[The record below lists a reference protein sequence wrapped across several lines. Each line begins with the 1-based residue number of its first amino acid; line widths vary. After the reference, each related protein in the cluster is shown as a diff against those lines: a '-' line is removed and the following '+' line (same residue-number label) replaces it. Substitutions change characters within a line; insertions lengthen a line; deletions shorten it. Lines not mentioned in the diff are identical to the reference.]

1 MITKY
6 SQGELLDPETCKK
19 MKLNSRWVLKKDGI
33 LSREFFKWL
42 GNCDE
47 EDHRKLILH
56 LLNRS
61 GTKRSFPYPKVT
73 IKQPSKVLE
82 SCCSAKEWLERR
94 KRKALVKRELNKI
107 KPSLGLLNAAGEF
120 QQDRWK
126 HFKADYSITSASMRV
141 LLKAPGEEFFVAA
154 KLTSNKN
161 KPIEELSAYAKQF
174 FTLFL
179 RHKNNF
185 QRPATRAYFRSYDD
199 SSNRMGSWPANSWE
213 LTSENLKLAV
223 LDFRQVPGF
232 VAKGTTS
239 FDNPYFMSFM
249 DMFMQGDFPHI
260 NEPPAWLW
268 ICCDKETKLQLHHLV
283 GHGMLTAKYVKK
295 FSTYISTK
303 FERLEDLPATHRKAR
318 APITHLFLIRHV
330 DKDKIVIPDKFEAP
344 NTPVY
349 TKPRK
354 YQELEYREQATELRM
369 EFYLRIFDLFCRSR
383 DTVYSVFSG
392 TKILCTGLV
401 SRPLLLLVVIFRTSQ
416 YALH

>member
-1 MITKY
+1 M
-6 SQGELLDPETCKK
+6 
-19 MKLNSRWVLKKDGI
+19 R
-33 LSREFFKWL
+33 REFFKWL

-56 LLNRS
+56 LLNQS
-61 GTKRSFPYPKVT
+61 GMKRSFSYPKVT

-82 SCCSAKEWLERR
+82 SCYSTKEWLERR

-107 KPSLGLLNAAGEF
+107 RPSLGLLNAAGEF

-126 HFKADYSITSASMRV
+126 HFKADYSITSASMHV
-141 LLKAPGEEFFVAA
+141 LLEALGEEFFVAA

-179 RHKNNF
+179 RQKNNF
-185 QRPATRAYFRSYDD
+185 QKPAACAYFRAYDA
-199 SSNRMGSWPANSWE
+199 SSNQMGSWLANSWE

-223 LDFRQVPGF
+223 LDFRRVPGF

-239 FDNPYFMSFM
+239 FDNPYFMPFM

-260 NEPPAWLW
+260 NEPSAWLW
-268 ICCDKETKLQLHHLV
+268 ICGDKETELQFHQLV
-283 GHGMLTAKYVKK
+283 GHDMLTTKYIKK
-295 FSTYISTK
+295 FSTYIPAK
-303 FERLEDLPATHRKAR
+303 FKRLEDLPATHRNAR
-318 APITHLFLIRHV
+318 APITLLFLIQHV
-330 DKDKIVIPDKFEAP
+330 DKDKIVIPDEFEAP
-344 NTPVY
+344 NTLVY

-354 YQELEYREQATELRM
+354 YQELEYRQQATELRM
-369 EFYLRIFDLFCRSR
+369 EFYLRIFDLFCRPG

-392 TKILCTGLV
+392 TKILCAGRI
-401 SRPLLLLVVIFRTSQ
+401 SRPLLLLVVVFRTS
-416 YALH
+416 